1 MVIAFPYKL
10 IRFWVLS
17 DYILDIFDKLAY
29 AEEFKEATESQP
41 AADDDVCEEQN
52 TDSTNKLPTKV
63 EFVKDIY
70 YCFVAKSKPL
80 LQFCYSIFTFLP
92 KNLKSAKLIFKFL
105 LSNI

>member
-41 AADDDVCEEQN
+41 AADDDVREEHS
-52 TDSTNKLPTKV
+52 TGSTNKLPAEVAAKNITADNQLSRIVRFKHT
-63 EFVKDIY
+63 EFMGI
-70 YCFVAKSKPL
+70 
-80 LQFCYSIFTFLP
+80 
-92 KNLKSAKLIFKFL
+92 KLI
-105 LSNI
+105 SASS